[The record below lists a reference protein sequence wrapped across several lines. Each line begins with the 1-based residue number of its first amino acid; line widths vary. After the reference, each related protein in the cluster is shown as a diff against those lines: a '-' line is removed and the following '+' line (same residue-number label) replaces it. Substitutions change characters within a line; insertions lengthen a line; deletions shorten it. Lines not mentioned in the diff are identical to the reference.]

1 METFLSVK
9 EIAKIFK
16 ITEITVRR
24 WIKRGWLPAIKIG
37 KMYRIKSKD
46 LDKLGKQ
53 KKLIYKYD

>member
-1 METFLSVK
+1 MDTYLSVK

-16 ITEITVRR
+16 ITEVTVRR
-24 WIKRGWLPAIKIG
+24 WIKRGWLQSIKIG

-53 KKLIYKYD
+53 KR